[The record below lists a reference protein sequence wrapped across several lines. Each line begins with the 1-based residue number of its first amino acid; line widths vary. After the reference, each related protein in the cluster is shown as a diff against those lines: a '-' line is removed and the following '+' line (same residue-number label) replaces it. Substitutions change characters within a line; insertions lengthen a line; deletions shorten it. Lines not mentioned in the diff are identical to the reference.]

1 MEVGATDWILWGI
14 DDILFRLR
22 YPSGD
27 ATRASL
33 ALFTY
38 LGPHY
43 PTLERWRVRRRH
55 FFCAL
60 TTVEHLSICDFRSSV
75 RDFTS

>member
-1 MEVGATDWILWGI
+1 MEVGATDGILWGI

-22 YPSGD
+22 YPRGD

-38 LGPHY
+38 PGPHY
-43 PTLERWRVRRRH
+43 PTLVRWRVRRRH
-55 FFCAL
+55 FFRAL
-60 TTVEHLSICDFRSSV
+60 TTIGLLSIADFRSSV
-75 RDFTS
+75 RDFTT